1 MRRGSWFLYCSLL
14 IVFGGAIDTGRGA
27 ARAALITYMTPAGA
41 TVPPSSP
48 VNATATFTTSTNQI
62 VVALNN
68 LIVNPTDFSQNISDL
83 LFTVSTG
90 QTSGTIN
97 QALSS
102 GVSRTVNGNG
112 SFTDNGTVSPNH
124 WALQTSGSQLYL
136 NDLTGG
142 NAIRTIIGSPGSG
155 GTYSNANG
163 SIAGSNPH
171 NPFLFGPVTF
181 TLNVAGVTDSSTITA
196 ATFSFGG
203 TAGVNVVGVVAI
215 PEPAPFTSTA
225 MGLTA
230 LAGVYALRRRLVRSR
245 VG

>member
-1 MRRGSWFLYCSLL
+1 MRRGSWSLCCSLL

-27 ARAALITYMTPAGA
+27 AHAALITYMTPAGA
-41 TVPPSSP
+41 TNPTDGQP

-68 LIVNPTDFSQNISDL
+68 LIVNPTADSQNISDL

-90 QTSGTIN
+90 QTTGSINQGASSGT
-97 QALSS
+97 
-102 GVSRTVNGNG
+102 SRTVNSNG
-112 SFTDNGTVSPNH
+112 SFTDNGTVSPSH

-142 NAIRTIIGSPGSG
+142 SPTQTIIGSPGPG

-163 SIAGSNPH
+163 SIAGSVH

-181 TLNVAGVTDSSTITA
+181 TLSVTGVTSSSTITA
-196 ATFSFGG
+196 ATFSFG
-203 TAGVNVVGVVAI
+203 TSAGQNVQAV
-215 PEPAPFTSTA
+215 PEPAPFSLA
-225 MGLTA
+225 LCLTA
-230 LAGVYALRRRLVRSR
+230 LGGVYALRCRPARSR